1 MLPGRRDI
9 AGRRGGARARLA
21 SQRPHD
27 AMVTQLCRS
36 AGLVARERRLA
47 VLLSRPDPGLFL
59 GPLCETENEL
69 YRLLSPFQPPEEAL

>member
-1 MLPGRRDI
+1 
-9 AGRRGGARARLA
+9 
-21 SQRPHD
+21 
-27 AMVTQLCRS
+27 MVTQLCRS